1 MPAIHASWRSWSV
14 SAGLFIDLGDGQG
27 DREFPIVQ
35 LNMTFALNAVP
46 TATVTIAC
54 GRELHTGAVSPIH
67 LFAASLL
74 QQRKAWIYVVLDE
87 GGRGGD
93 IPDIGLPAGVF
104 GEIVFSGMTSGV
116 GFQKSLQN
124 GQVGYTLHLVHA
136 LAGLT
141 FSSAMSDSSHP
152 SNPSQYSWAAI
163 GPTQS
168 MTGVASA
175 HDHYTQA
182 NIQNDF
188 WGAASYPW
196 LKAMTE
202 EDGIQIEEVGLTGS
216 GGNDGAA
223 MALKLLNTAPTEYIP
238 LALDTDVYTDDD
250 VVGAIVSDTSLIT
263 QYPDRVAA
271 STMWDIINGL
281 SADYLF
287 AIVPTAVRG
296 LVVPFVPGYREIYK
310 TLSAD
315 TYAFVSLSGE
325 SVRPLRAVGVLS
337 SVQDECSADGTDAN
351 TPEFRTLG
359 VGGWFNPRDRET
371 GQILIRP
378 SPRWM
383 SQCMSTPL
391 YSRQAAVG
399 RSLRA

>member
-287 AIVPTAVRG
+287 AIVQGNVFRHDPLGEAVERHDQDG
-296 LVVPFVPGYREIYK
+296 DEEVKSAHYVVIGHWDLRDSKLWRAEFSTKTRPRRLGGRSDLGQTGGGCKVEGHSVIYSQMVDFFHYRE
-310 TLSAD
+310 
-315 TYAFVSLSGE
+315 
-325 SVRPLRAVGVLS
+325 
-337 SVQDECSADGTDAN
+337 
-351 TPEFRTLG
+351 
-359 VGGWFNPRDRET
+359 GGAE
-371 GQILIRP
+371 RP
-378 SPRWM
+378 SRP
-383 SQCMSTPL
+383 
-391 YSRQAAVG
+391 
-399 RSLRA
+399 